1 MIYFDNAATTFPKPK
16 QVINAVNSALT
27 TYSAN
32 PGRSGHRLSQQAA
45 VAVYEARS
53 RCASLFGSNHSER
66 VVFTANCTMSLN
78 LALKGLLRPGDRVMT
93 SSLEHNAVMRP
104 LAKLEKSGVK
114 VDMFEV
120 VIGDKAATFRSFL
133 NTVEPDTKLVVC
145 THASNVIGAVMP
157 IKEIGS
163 FCRERGMIFV
173 VDAAQT
179 AGVLDIDI
187 EDMCIDLLCAAPH
200 KGLYA
205 PMGTGLLIIGDRL
218 PDTLI
223 EGGTGTNSINP
234 IQPAEPP
241 ERYESGTLNL
251 PGIAG
256 IAAGVDFVT
265 AKTVKRIREHENTLA
280 RQITSGLGRIGGV
293 RLYCERDDE
302 NFVPVIPFNIG
313 AMNSVEAAAL
323 LDERGIA
330 VRAGLHCAPNAH
342 RRLGTIEQ
350 GAVRVCPSAFTAAQ
364 DVNKLLN
371 AVDIIA
377 AGNKKYIF

>member
-1 MIYFDNAATTFPKPK
+1 
-16 QVINAVNSALT
+16 
-27 TYSAN
+27 
-32 PGRSGHRLSQQAA
+32 
-45 VAVYEARS
+45 
-53 RCASLFGSNHSER
+53 
-66 VVFTANCTMSLN
+66 
-78 LALKGLLRPGDRVMT
+78 MT

-163 FCRERGMIFV
+163 FCRERGIIFV

-265 AKTVKRIREHENTLA
+265 AKTAKRIREHENTLA
-280 RQITSGLGRIGGV
+280 RQISSGLGRIGGV